1 MTLRTVLLA
10 LVFSLASSAQTWPWE
25 EATAWKQPAGETR
38 ISPKST
44 CASLRAL
51 TGYAFSIISASL
63 IPASRPE
70 FCRVLGLIQ
79 PEIKFEVALP
89 VPPSAQER
97 MLAANPCQR
106 VVSIDTDHSPF
117 LSTPGEFTDH
127 ILSCCS

>member
-1 MTLRTVLLA
+1 MMRLTVLLT
-10 LVFSLASSAQTWPWE
+10 LVFSSASSAQIWPWE

-51 TGYAFSIISASL
+51 TGYEFSIISESL
-63 IPASRPE
+63 IPASKERPG

-89 VPPSAQER
+89 LSWHGRLLMMGNGGYAGEDLEFAGRSMMRDSA
-97 MLAANPCQR
+97 
-106 VVSIDTDHSPF
+106 VSS
-117 LSTPGEFTDH
+117 G
-127 ILSCCS
+127 